1 MDSAEKMAVL
11 KGRGVKLT
19 LQRYAILDFLEKN
32 RTHPTAEEIFQGIR
46 ASYPGVSRAT
56 VYNSLD
62 VFKRYGMVREIV
74 VESHRARY
82 DAETGPHHHF
92 LCQHCA
98 RIYDVASDEVSF
110 GKTHTE
116 YGHEV
121 RECNVYLFGT
131 CALCLSEERD
141 A

>member
-1 MDSAEKMAVL
+1 MDSAEKLAVL

-19 LQRYAILDFLEKN
+19 LQRYAILEFLEKN
-32 RTHPTAEEIFQGIR
+32 RTHPTAEEIYQGIR
-46 ASYPGVSRAT
+46 ASYPGISRAT

-62 VFKRYGMVREIV
+62 VFKRHGMVREVI

-82 DAETGPHHHF
+82 DAETRPHHHF
-92 LCQHCA
+92 LCQQCA
-98 RIYDVASDEVSF
+98 RIYDVASDEVGF
-110 GKTHTE
+110 ATIHTG

-121 RECNVYLFGT
+121 RECTVYLFGI
-131 CALCLSEERD
+131 CASCLSEERD